1 MQIPLAH
8 QRTYALE
15 RYYYEFIQRMGPAH
29 LLYEQFVKTM
39 ENFGKPYFTVPS
51 SYSGY
56 PEEIAFVFKIE
67 GENYIFD
74 HVRTQDEILRKYD
87 PSIKY
92 KPGGNWYKCN
102 QPIRARLFILF
113 RVYKLISE
121 LDFWISGS
129 FVRHKMCQFLCRI
142 SSG

>member
-8 QRTYALE
+8 QRTYAFE
-15 RYYYEFIQRMGPAH
+15 RYYYEFIERMGPAH
-29 LLYEQFVKTM
+29 LLYDQFVRTM

-56 PEEIAFVFKIE
+56 PKELAYVFKKD
-67 GENYIFD
+67 GDNYLFD

-92 KPGGNWYKCN
+92 KPGGNWYECN
-102 QPIRARLFILF
+102 QPIRSRLFILF

-121 LDFWISGS
+121 VDFWISGS
-129 FVRHKMCQFLCRI
+129 FVRRKMCQFLCRI
-142 SSG
+142 SSR